1 MKKVV
6 SLLLAVVLVCSMAT
20 VAFGLNYSWTCD
32 VCGGETGSA
41 AEYDAHLL
49 SGTCGT
55 CEHCGKGFSKVVNYK
70 DENGIEH
77 SDLSDHQYIC
87 PNANIFCD
95 YCGET
100 KASEKDYA
108 DHIAGCKAKHFYLPI
123 GLIINHVKAYI
134 GKIDFKKAFNDGKSF
149 FGYVKTIFGDVKN
162 NVAA

>member
-1 MKKVV
+1 MKKVL

-41 AEYDAHLL
+41 TEYDAHILE
-49 SGTCGT
+49 GKCGT
-55 CEHCGKGFSKVVNYK
+55 CAYCGKGFSKVTYK
-70 DENGIEH
+70 DEKGIERN
-77 SDLSDHQYIC
+77 DFADHQYIC

-100 KASEKDYA
+100 KASEAKYA
-108 DHIAGCKAKHFYLPI
+108 EHIAACKAEHFYLPI
-123 GLIINHVKAYI
+123 GLIINHVKDFF
-134 GKIDFKKAFNDGKSF
+134 GKLDFKRILNDGKSF
-149 FGYVKTIFGDVKN
+149 FGYVGTIFTDVKD